1 MTFFENFTSALK
13 QKWIDFFQANHSW
26 IGLQMKVT
34 GVKTPDGGIRPHSY
48 FILGAINALEP
59 KLGTLML
66 PFYQLNPDADK
77 LVEIL
82 GLNFDPDMEL
92 AKRTSRPE
100 KMNLQEAEPSRLL
113 SDTK

>member
-1 MTFFENFTSALK
+1 MTFFENFTGALK
-13 QKWIDFFQANHSW
+13 QKWMDFFQANHSW

-34 GVKTPDGGIRPHSY
+34 GVKTPDGGMRPHSY

-66 PFYQLNPDADK
+66 PFYQLNPDPDK
-77 LVEIL
+77 LVDIL

-92 AKRTSRPE
+92 AKRAGKAPKITP
-100 KMNLQEAEPSRLL
+100 QGAEPSRLL